1 MSSARPGDPEKT
13 APHTPLRVVV
23 VDDHIFMRDL
33 ISSTLGR
40 QAERYVVVASVG
52 TASAAISA
60 CRSLTPDL
68 VILDINLPDRSG
80 IDAVPAIRD
89 ASPETHVLLCTAF
102 PSEDRIIDALH
113 VGAKGFVEKTN
124 TWDDFLVAVDRV
136 GRGEQYFCA
145 KSAGVV
151 PMKNSA
157 AVAAP
162 QTNGSGRSVLSPREQ
177 EVIRLIAAGCTSKE
191 IASRLFISAATVETH
206 RTNLMSKLGVRNVAS
221 LVLYAFQRGLVDPG
235 TVPQCL

>member
-1 MSSARPGDPEKT
+1 MSSARPKDPVEDR
-13 APHTPLRVVV
+13 PRDLLRVVV

-33 ISSTLGR
+33 ITSTLGR
-40 QAERYVVVASVG
+40 QEDRYVVVASVG
-52 TASAAISA
+52 TAGAAISA
-60 CRSLTPDL
+60 CQSLTPDL
-68 VILDINLPDRSG
+68 VILDINLPDQNG
-80 IDAVPAIRD
+80 IDAVPAIRE

-102 PSEDRIIDALH
+102 PSEDRIIDALQ

-151 PMKNSA
+151 PMKNA
-157 AVAAP
+157 TPVP
-162 QTNGSGRSVLSPREQ
+162 QANGTTRTVLSPREQ

-191 IASRLFISAATVETH
+191 IASKLFISAATVDTH

-235 TVPQCL
+235 SMLQCL